1 MKRLTGILAAGTALL
16 LSACAANP
24 VAAPATAMSREAG
37 NGRVHEHTLA
47 NGLRIF
53 VKEDHRAP
61 VAVSQLWYKVGASYE
76 HDGITGISHVLE
88 HMMFQGTP
96 KYPAGRFSRII
107 ADQGGSENAFTAYDY
122 TAYFQQL
129 EKSRLPIAFKLEAD
143 RMHNLALPPK
153 NYAKELKVVMEERY
167 MRTDDN
173 PVALTNEQFDAAA
186 FQLSPY
192 HNPIIGWRNDI
203 EHLTVQDV
211 RKWYRAWYAPNNA
224 ILVVAGDVDP
234 QRVFAEAERYF
245 GPIEP
250 SVITPPKPRV
260 EPVQL
265 GERRIVVK
273 APAEVPYLIMGYK
286 APVLKTARE
295 QWKPYAL
302 DVLAAVL
309 DGGDSARFP
318 RELVRGRQ
326 IASNVSAGYD
336 MTARLADLFTF
347 SGTPAKGHTVQ
358 QLERAIR
365 AQIDRL
371 KREPV
376 SAAELARIK
385 AQVTAAKVYQQ
396 DSVFYQAMQI
406 GALEA
411 VGLDWRIAD
420 TYPQRIAAVTPAQI
434 MAVAKEYFTDDHLT
448 VAVLE
453 PQPLDGKG
461 RRMALPQGDT
471 HAIR

>member
-16 LSACAANP
+16 LSACAGNP
-24 VAAPATAMSREAG
+24 AAAPGAAMSPEVTSGA
-37 NGRVHEHTLA
+37 VHERTLG

-61 VAVSQLWYKVGASYE
+61 VVVSQLWYKVGASYE

-129 EKSRLPIAFKLEAD
+129 EKSRLPVAFRLEAD
-143 RMHNLALPPK
+143 RMHNLSLPPK

-173 PVALTNEQFDAAA
+173 PQALTNEQFDAAA

-192 HNPIIGWRNDI
+192 HNPIIGWKNDI
-203 EHLTVQDV
+203 EHLTVHDV
-211 RKWYRAWYAPNNA
+211 RNWYQSWYAPNNA
-224 ILVVAGDVDP
+224 ILVVVGDVDP
-234 QRVFAEAERYF
+234 NRVFAEAERYF
-245 GPIEP
+245 GPIKP
-250 SVITPPKPRV
+250 SAVTPPKPRV

-265 GERRIVVK
+265 GERSIVVK
-273 APAEVPYLIMGYK
+273 APAQVPYLIMGYK
-286 APVLKTARE
+286 VPVLKTARE

-318 RELVRGRQ
+318 SELVRGRQ
-326 IASNVSAGYD
+326 IATDVSASYD
-336 MTARLADLFTF
+336 MTSRLADLFTF
-347 SGTPAKGHTVQ
+347 SGTPAKGRTVQ
-358 QLERAIR
+358 QLEQAIR
-365 AQIDRL
+365 IQIDRL
-371 KREPV
+371 KRKPV

-385 AQVTAAKVYQQ
+385 AQVTAAKIYQQ
-396 DSVFYQAMQI
+396 DSMFYQAMQI

-411 VGLDWRIAD
+411 VGLDWPIAD
-420 TYPQRIAAVTPAQI
+420 TYPQRIAAVTPAQV
-434 MAVAKEYFTDDHLT
+434 MAVAKEYFVDDHLT
-448 VAVLE
+448 VAVLK
-453 PQPLDGKG
+453 PQPLDGKAPH
-461 RRMALPQGDT
+461 MAMPEGGAN
-471 HAIR
+471 AIR